1 MKRFITQITDL
12 SLWQPNGEFPVPQ
25 DVAHHVFHVMRMNVG
40 DTLEFMDSAGNLVSA
55 KITRDENVVC
65 MTRTTVQREAN
76 AIDVS
81 LGVALFKWP
90 RFEWMLEK
98 VAEVGV
104 TSITPLCCE
113 RSVIKIQDWTHKSDR
128 LQKIIAE
135 AARQSLNPQPPH
147 LETPKTV
154 REFVA
159 NTDKQRTFFA
169 HIGNYPRPSQLIPN
183 LKGEIRFLIG
193 PEGGFSPTE
202 TDFLLEHASP
212 ISLGHNILRAE
223 TAAIA
228 CAMTHLLCS

>member
-1 MKRFITQITDL
+1 MPPTSPIASIAAPEYLGPR
-12 SLWQPNGEFPVPQ
+12 
-25 DVAHHVFHVMRMNVG
+25 
-40 DTLEFMDSAGNLVSA
+40 SASW
-55 KITRDENVVC
+55 
-65 MTRTTVQREAN
+65 
-76 AIDVS
+76 
-81 LGVALFKWP
+81 F
-90 RFEWMLEK
+90 
-98 VAEVGV
+98 
-104 TSITPLCCE
+104 E

-169 HIGNYPRPSQLIPN
+169 HIGNYPRPSQIIPN